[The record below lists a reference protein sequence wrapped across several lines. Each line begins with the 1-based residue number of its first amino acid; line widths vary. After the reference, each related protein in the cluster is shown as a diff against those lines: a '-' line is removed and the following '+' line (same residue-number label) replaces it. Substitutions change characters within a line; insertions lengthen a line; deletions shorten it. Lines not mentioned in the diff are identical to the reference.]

1 MSLSKR
7 QDKILDDAMK
17 YEKEGVE
24 EFFASYLD
32 GSDKLIELDN
42 HEEKVISLFVKLYHD
57 ECKQPVLLRTFKDKR
72 NDFLQELQRKTFEDM
87 AEAEV
92 QSEDLFGMDHVNFE
106 WTEKI
111 LKKSKKIAAATKI
124 QSRVRGNKSRFTSQ
138 SLGYMTTKQ
147 KTKNWP
153 KVKQDMIKE
162 MIEDD
167 MSDSEKED
175 VLQQIEDFKE
185 VYMRRASMKKKSK
198 KRKSTKKK
206 KKSTKKKRK
215 SSKKRKK
222 K

>member
-17 YEKEGVE
+17 YEKEGVK

-32 GSDKLIELDN
+32 ESDKLIELDN

-57 ECKQPVLLRTFKDKR
+57 DCKQQTLLKVFKEKKH
-72 NDFLQELQRKTFEDM
+72 DFLEELQSKTFEDI
-87 AEAEV
+87 ADAEV
-92 QSEDLFGMDHVNFE
+92 QSEDLFGMNHVNFE

-167 MSDSEKED
+167 MSDTEKQD
-175 VLQQIEDFKE
+175 ALQQIEDFKE
-185 VYMRRASMKKKSK
+185 VYMKRASMKKKSK
-198 KRKSTKKK
+198 KKKKSKNKKKKSSKK
-206 KKSTKKKRK
+206 KKSTKKK
-215 SSKKRKK
+215 KK
-222 K
+222 